1 MIRVREVRA
10 IDDEG
15 EQLGIL
21 TIDQAMDLAESKD
34 MDLVEVAP
42 NARPPVC
49 KIMDYGKFKYH
60 QSKKAQEAKKRQA
73 IIHVKEVKVR
83 PKTEEH
89 DFQVKLKKVRDF
101 LAIGDKVKVTVMFR
115 GREVTI
121 PEKGLAQL
129 KRMIKELGEEI
140 KVEAAPKME
149 GRTMFMMLS
158 GPVKKLPTSSKME
171 SDTDS
176 E

>member
-10 IDDEG
+10 IGPEG

-21 TIDQAMDLAESKD
+21 SIDAAIAMAEDRD

-42 NARPPVC
+42 LARPPVC
-49 KIMDYGKFKYH
+49 KIMDYGRFKYH
-60 QSKKAQEAKKRQA
+60 QAKKAQEAKKRQVT
-73 IIHVKEVKVR
+73 IQVKEVKVR

-101 LAIGDKVKVTVMFR
+101 LAQGNKVKVTVMFR

-121 PEKGLAQL
+121 PEKGLKQL
-129 KRMIKELGEEI
+129 QRMTEELGEDV
-140 KVEAAPKME
+140 KVEQAPRME
-149 GRTMFMMLS
+149 GRSMFMMLS
-158 GPVKKLPTSSKME
+158 LAAKK
-171 SDTDS
+171 
-176 E
+176 